1 MAKHGKKYTAVKK
14 KVQVE
19 KLYAV
24 EEALQFIK
32 DNPTAKFDETVE
44 VALRMG
50 VDPTKSDQAI
60 RSTVALP
67 NGSGKD
73 VRVIVFATGS
83 AAEAARAAGAVE
95 AGFEDLLAKVTGG
108 WMDFDIVI
116 STPDAMKEV
125 RKLGKVLG
133 PRGLMPNPKT
143 GTVTDDTATAVKQF
157 KALNKAS
164 FVNIRIGNK
173 MTRGNAAGSAAA
185 FKYLNRLCS
194 LLYYFI
200 AFEKLDGQERYI
212 FKLTYCIRRSA
223 QRLTEPAVYFNLFEL
238 KPEYLQCS
246 FGKV

>member
-1 MAKHGKKYTAVKK
+1 MARHGKTYNAVKK
-14 KVQVE
+14 KVSVE
-19 KLYAV
+19 KQYSL
-24 EEALQFIK
+24 EEAVQFVK
-32 DNPTAKFDETVE
+32 NNPTAKFDETLE

-67 NGSGKD
+67 HGTGKD
-73 VRVIVFATGS
+73 VRVIVFASGA
-83 AAEAARAAGAVE
+83 AAEAARTAGAVE

-157 KALNKAS
+157 KAGRVEFRMDKNGNIMVPFGKRSFSAQALMENFHAVYEAVLAAKPAS
-164 FVNIRIGNK
+164 SKGIYIKRCTVSSTMGPGLHIGLK
-173 MTRGNAAGSAAA
+173 EAAA
-185 FKYLNRLCS
+185 
-194 LLYYFI
+194 
-200 AFEKLDGQERYI
+200 
-212 FKLTYCIRRSA
+212 
-223 QRLTEPAVYFNLFEL
+223 V
-238 KPEYLQCS
+238 
-246 FGKV
+246 